1 MFEAPATSNNKHT
14 IMVRLVA
21 LQNLELTQD
30 ARAVRTYRDEIDIL
44 KEKAARVDRVEA
56 EVVKFKEKLN
66 ELDFFKARVEVGAQ

>member
-1 MFEAPATSNNKHT
+1 M
-14 IMVRLVA
+14 
-21 LQNLELTQD
+21 QNLELTQD

-66 ELDFFKARVEVGAQ
+66 ELDFFKARVEVGTQ

>member
-1 MFEAPATSNNKHT
+1 M
-14 IMVRLVA
+14 
-21 LQNLELTQD
+21 QNLELTQD

-66 ELDFFKARVEVGAQ
+66 ELDFFKARVEVG

>member
-1 MFEAPATSNNKHT
+1 M
-14 IMVRLVA
+14 
-21 LQNLELTQD
+21 QNLELTQD

-66 ELDFFKARVEVGAQ
+66 ELDFFKARVEVGPQ